1 MRVAITGASGL
12 IGSALSAALVARGD
26 DVVHLV
32 RREPRSGAERRWTPG
47 ERLDPEVLSDVD
59 AIVHL
64 AGAGVADKR
73 WTPAYRRVIRRSRID
88 GTRTLA
94 EGILGLDRPVRVV
107 SGSAVGVY
115 GSDRGEEVLT
125 EESTAG
131 RGFLAD
137 VVRAWEGEMRPVT
150 AAGVPVAFARTGI
163 VLSPDGGAM
172 GRVLPLARLGLG
184 GPLGDGSQWWP
195 VVTLA
200 DEVRALL
207 WLLDHP
213 DLTGPVNIALPTPV
227 RQGEFMALLGERL
240 HRPSVLPAPA
250 FAVRAMLGAF
260 ADDILGSQRVAP
272 RVLLDSGFVFEEPD
286 GASAARWLVTREKE

>member
-26 DVVHLV
+26 EVVVLV
-32 RREPRSGAERRWTPG
+32 RREPRSGAERRWSPG
-47 ERLDPEVLSDVD
+47 EALDPGVLADVD
-59 AIVHL
+59 AVVHL
-64 AGAGVADKR
+64 AGAGVADRR
-73 WTPAYRRVIRRSRID
+73 WTPEYRKVIRRSRID

-94 EGILGLDRPVRVV
+94 EAVLKLERPVRVV
-107 SGSAVGVY
+107 SGSAVGIY

-125 EESTAG
+125 EESASG

-137 VVRAWEGEMRPVT
+137 VVRAWEGEMRPAL

-172 GRVLPLARLGLG
+172 ERVLPLAKFGLG
-184 GPLGDGSQWWP
+184 GPLGDGQQWWP
-195 VVTLA
+195 LVTLD

-213 DLTGPVNIALPTPV
+213 EITGPVNVALPTPV
-227 RQGEFMALLGERL
+227 RQGEFMALLGEEL
-240 HRPSVLPAPA
+240 HRPAVVPAPA
-250 FAVRAMLGAF
+250 FAVRAMLGQF

-272 RVLLDSGFVFEEPD
+272 SVLLDSGFTFEDPD
-286 GASAARWLVTREKE
+286 GASAARWLVTRDKE